1 MTIHLWPKQVL
12 KPHFSSSQ
20 AISGMAMGCGVLGL
34 GSGIGK
40 GSEALE
46 ARWKNLRPYNL
57 LCVKKSTTKPDFSC
71 VSNWPYAL
79 RSHP

>member
-34 GSGIGK
+34 GSCIGK
-40 GSEALE
+40 CSGALE
-46 ARWKNLRPYNL
+46 TRLKIEIIQFAM
-57 LCVKKSTTKPDFSC
+57 CQKSTTKPDF
-71 VSNWPYAL
+71 L
-79 RSHP
+79 HI